1 MTMMAS
7 TTTKAQI
14 IGHFVAA
21 LAAKNPTP
29 GGGAAAAVGASI
41 GAAAATM
48 AAVYTQRKKDKESGA
63 AEKAEKLIASMDLEK
78 LLAAADDDA
87 AAYADLQ
94 RSWKDDSISPEKKA
108 AIEARALAVPV
119 SLVETCHEYVVGIK
133 AFLPDCN
140 PNITSDA
147 KVGIHQ
153 LAGAARAAYQTA
165 LVNSPPPEEKERLRA
180 LLNEIRAI
188 EDELLA

>member
-1 MTMMAS
+1 MAS
-7 TTTKAQI
+7 KTTKAQI
-14 IGHFVAA
+14 IGQFVAA

-41 GAAAATM
+41 GAAAASM
-48 AAVYTQRKKDKESGA
+48 SAAYTQRKKDKESGA
-63 AEKAEKLIASMDLEK
+63 AKKAQELISLMNLEK
-78 LLAAADDDA
+78 LLDAADDDA

-94 RSWKDDSISPEKKA
+94 RSWNDDSISLEEKA

-119 SLVETCHEYVVGIK
+119 SLVETCHEYVIGIK

-153 LAGAARAAYQTA
+153 LAGAARAAFQTA
-165 LVNSPPPEEKERLRA
+165 LVNSPSLEEKERLRA

-188 EDELLA
+188 EDELLE